1 MIAVFGV
8 TAIISK
14 PRRSFPHW
22 LASIVLLVI
31 CGQSTGSVQG
41 HDTTLSLTATSHLL
55 TEAPRTHA
63 PPPPPPPPG
72 PPSPPAARPPGQY
85 RVTRPGCCLAPPAA
99 SHLLTD
105 AVPRTLDQPRHLLLL
120 CCLRWRRHPYLESN
134 QQLGHCAHS
143 RCPRLDP

>member
-14 PRRSFPHW
+14 PGRSFPHW

-55 TEAPRTHA
+55 AEAPRTGTHA
-63 PPPPPPPPG
+63 RPPPPPHLLRLLRLPG
-72 PPSPPAARPPGQY
+72 PPRHLRPIHRVSGTGPGCHTASDPSKSPADGGATNAARP
-85 RVTRPGCCLAPPAA
+85 TPP
-99 SHLLTD
+99 SGSLT
-105 AVPRTLDQPRHLLLL
+105 
-120 CCLRWRRHPYLESN
+120 
-134 QQLGHCAHS
+134 
-143 RCPRLDP
+143 